1 MDAVRTIRMTLAY
14 DGTNYCGWQVQ
25 PNGVSLQE
33 VVERALS
40 QFTHEPVRVVERE
53 LDAVCRRLWQAEKYQ
68 PDQRHDS

>member
-1 MDAVRTIRMTLAY
+1 MRTLRMTLAY

-40 QFTHEPVRVVERE
+40 RFGLE
-53 LDAVCRRLWQAEKYQ
+53 
-68 PDQRHDS
+68 